1 MQGIFAP
8 CEPVT
13 IGVLMALKDIGKAG
27 GTIQLVGFDSG
38 TQSVD
43 GLKSG
48 DVQGLVVQNPLK
60 MGYQGVMS
68 IVDVIHR
75 KKVPKKIDTG
85 VHVATRDNM
94 NDPEIKELIYPP
106 YDKYLKEEK

>member
-1 MQGIFAP
+1 
-8 CEPVT
+8 
-13 IGVLMALKDIGKAG
+13 MALKDVGKAG
-27 GTIQLVGFDSG
+27 GVIQLIGFDSG

-60 MGYQGVMS
+60 MGYLGVMKM
-68 IVDVIHR
+68 VDVIHH
-75 KKVPKKIDTG
+75 KKVPRKIDTG
-85 VHVATRDNM
+85 VQVATRENM

-106 YDKYLKEEK
+106 YDKYLKEDK